1 MAAAGG
7 ATSLP
12 PSPFAPGG
20 AIARDPFCAAASA
33 RQTPPP
39 PRRRVAVVLRGEG
52 FRNWHW
58 RGMNTT
64 CCNGSLPVQREIA
77 RSHRA
82 LFGALERAGLEVDV
96 FVATYRCTNGA
107 DLVGR
112 HLKRWYARWLRGL
125 TIADR
130 AARGAS
136 LSLAL
141 V

>member
-1 MAAAGG
+1 MADATRRCLHTCAPVLARTSGSIAADARFGG
-7 ATSLP
+7 
-12 PSPFAPGG
+12 
-20 AIARDPFCAAASA
+20 DMASA
-33 RQTPPP
+33 EASAVLARVVLTASY
-39 PRRRVAVVLRGEG
+39 VAVGYALR
-52 FRNWHW
+52 R
-58 RGMNTT
+58 
-64 CCNGSLPVQREIA
+64 
-77 RSHRA
+77 
-82 LFGALERAGLEVDV
+82 FGALERAGLEVDV

>member
-1 MAAAGG
+1 
-7 ATSLP
+7 
-12 PSPFAPGG
+12 
-20 AIARDPFCAAASA
+20 
-33 RQTPPP
+33 
-39 PRRRVAVVLRGEG
+39 
-52 FRNWHW
+52 
-58 RGMNTT
+58 MNTT
-64 CCNGSLPVQREIA
+64 CCNGRCPCSA
-77 RSHRA
+77 RSRA
-82 LFGALERAGLEVDV
+82 APRAVERSSAGLEVDV